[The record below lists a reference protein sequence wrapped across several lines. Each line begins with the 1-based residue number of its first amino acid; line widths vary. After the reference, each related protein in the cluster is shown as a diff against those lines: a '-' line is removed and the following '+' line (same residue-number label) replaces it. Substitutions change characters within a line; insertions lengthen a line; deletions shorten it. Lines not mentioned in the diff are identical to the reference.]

1 MADSFATRATLEVN
15 GKSYTYSSLPK
26 LAQRFPMLAALPYSM
41 KILLENLLRN
51 EDGGM
56 TVGPEHIEAVANWNA
71 QAEPDTEIAFM
82 PARVVLQDFTG
93 VPCVVDLAA
102 MRDAVVKLGGRADQI
117 NPLIP
122 SELVIDHSVQV
133 DVFGRPDALDLN
145 GKIEFERNKERY
157 SFLRWGQKAFD
168 NFKVVP
174 PNTGIV
180 HQVNLENLA
189 RVVME
194 RDIADGSGDG
204 ALWAFPDTVFG
215 TDSHTTMINGIGVL
229 GWGVGGI
236 EAEAAMLGQPSSML
250 IPQVVGFKLIGKLPE
265 GTTATDLVLT
275 VTQIL
280 RKLGVVGKFVEFYGD
295 GLQHLPLADRA
306 TIANMAPEYGATC
319 GIFPIDAEAINYLR
333 LSGRSEEQIALVEG
347 YAKAQGLWHD
357 AASPHATY
365 TTTLELDMATVRPS
379 LAGPKRPQDRV
390 LLEDVHSNFADNL
403 GPLVANRKARN
414 EQVTEFKEEGGA
426 QPQAEHLAAKPISKI
441 RIRDVDA
448 ELTDGSVVIAAITSC
463 TNTSNPAVM
472 LGAGLLAR
480 NAVAKGL
487 KAAPWVKTSLGPGS
501 LVVTDYL
508 KKAGVLDDLEQLGFF
523 VVGYGCTTCIGNSG
537 PLPDEVSKG
546 IAENELVVAS
556 VLSGN
561 RNFEGRVHPEVKANY
576 LASPPLVVAYAIAG
590 TVNIDLTRE
599 PLGKDGDGN
608 DVFLR
613 DIWPSNKEIGDTIAA
628 TVGPELF
635 AQNYADVFKGDS
647 RWAQVESPDGQIYAW
662 DAGSTYIKNPPYF
675 DGMTMEVGSISDIHG
690 ARVLGLFG
698 DSITTDHISPAGN
711 IKKDSPAGR
720 FLQERGVQSADF
732 NSYGSRRGND
742 DVMVRGTFANIR
754 IKNLMFGGEEGGN
767 TLYHAP
773 GGGKPEKLAIFDAA
787 MRYKADGV
795 PLVVVAGKEYGTGSS
810 RDWAA
815 KGTNLLGVKAVI
827 AESFERIHR
836 SNLVGMGV
844 LPLRFNEGENAES
857 LGLDGSET
865 FDITG
870 LHDGASKTARVT
882 ATKAGGG
889 KVEFDAQVLLLTP
902 KEVEYFKNGGL
913 LQYVLRQLASK
924 KAA

>member
-1 MADSFATRATLEVN
+1 MSDSFCTRTSLEVH
-15 GKSYTYSSLPK
+15 GKRYAYYSLPK
-26 LAQRFPMLAALPYSM
+26 LGERFDIGHLPYSM
-41 KILLENLLRN
+41 KILLENLLRH
-51 EDGGM
+51 EDGGI
-56 TVGPEHIEAVANWNA
+56 TVGKDHIEAVARWDPK
-71 QAEPDTEIAFM
+71 AEPDIEIAFM

-102 MRDAVVKLGGRADQI
+102 MRDAVVKLGGNADQI
-117 NPLIP
+117 NPQIP

-133 DVFGRPDALDLN
+133 DVFGKPDALDLN
-145 GKIEFERNKERY
+145 GKIEFQRNQERY
-157 SFLRWGQKAFD
+157 GFLRWGQKAFE

-189 RVVME
+189 RVVMSADE
-194 RDIADGSGDG
+194 DGTRIAY
-204 ALWAFPDTVFG
+204 PDTVFG

-250 IPQVVGFKLIGKLPE
+250 IPQVVGFRLSGKMPE
-265 GTTATDLVLT
+265 GATATDLVLT
-275 VTQIL
+275 VTQML
-280 RKLGVVGKFVEFYGD
+280 RKAGVVGKFVEFYGE

-306 TIANMAPEYGATC
+306 TIGNMAPEYGATC
-319 GIFPIDAEAINYLR
+319 GIFPVDEESLTYLR
-333 LSGRSEEQIALVEG
+333 LSGRGEEQIALVEA

-357 AASPHATY
+357 ANTPPAQYSA
-365 TTTLELDMATVRPS
+365 TLELDMGEVKPS

-390 LLEDVHSNFADNL
+390 LLEDMQ
-403 GPLVANRKARN
+403 ANVRESLKPFVEARSKRITDLKQEDRLKN
-414 EQVTEFKEEGGA
+414 EGGGGTA
-426 QPQAEHLAAKPISKI
+426 VGAKASQAKSANDSGAGWRL
-441 RIRDVDA
+441 R
-448 ELTDGSVVIAAITSC
+448 DGSVVIAAITSC

-480 NAVAKGL
+480 NAAAKGL
-487 KAAPWVKTSLGPGS
+487 KAQPWVKTSLGPGS
-501 LVVTDYL
+501 RVVTDYL
-508 KKAGVLDDLEQLGFF
+508 TKAGVMADLEKLGFY

-537 PLPDEVSKG
+537 PLPEDVSAA
-546 IAENELVVAS
+546 IAKDDLVVAS

-561 RNFEGRVHPEVKANY
+561 RNFEGRVHPEVKMNY

-590 TVNIDLTRE
+590 TTDIDLTTE
-599 PLGKDGDGN
+599 PLGTGSDGQP
-608 DVFLR
+608 VYLR

-628 TVGPELF
+628 TVGPEMF
-635 AQNYADVFKGDS
+635 KQNYADVFKGDT
-647 RWAQVESPDGQIYAW
+647 RWNTIASPDGALYEWNA
-662 DAGSTYIKNPPYF
+662 ASTYIKNPPYF
-675 DGMTMEVGSISDIHG
+675 DGMTMQVGHVEDVHG
-690 ARVLGLFG
+690 ARIMGLFG

-720 FLQERGVQSADF
+720 FLQERGVQPADF

-767 TLYHAP
+767 TLYY
-773 GGGKPEKLAIFDAA
+773 GKDGAAPEKLAIYDAA
-787 MRYKADGV
+787 VKYTADGV
-795 PLVVVAGKEYGTGSS
+795 PLVVLAGKEYGTGSS

-844 LPLRFNEGENAES
+844 LPLQFLENQNAQT
-857 LGLDGSET
+857 LGLDGSEVL
-865 FDITG
+865 DITG
-870 LHDGASKTARVT
+870 LQDGDVQHFRAIQ
-882 ATKAGGG
+882 
-889 KVEFDAQVLLLTP
+889 AQ
-902 KEVEYFKNGGL
+902 G
-913 LQYVLRQLASK
+913 
-924 KAA
+924 

>member
-1 MADSFATRATLEVN
+1 MSDSFATRDQLAVN
-15 GKSYTYSSLPK
+15 GKSYTIFSLTRLGQAFN
-26 LAQRFPMLAALPYSM
+26 LARLPYSM
-41 KILLENLLRN
+41 KILLENLLRC

-56 TVGPEHIEAVANWNA
+56 TVGKEHIEAVANWNPK
-71 QAEPDTEIAFM
+71 AEPDTEIAFM

-102 MRDAVVKLGGRADQI
+102 MRDAVVKLGGKADQI

-133 DVFGRPDALDLN
+133 DVFGKAEALDLN
-145 GKIEFERNKERY
+145 GKIEFERNMERY

-180 HQVNLENLA
+180 HQVNLEHLA

-194 RDIADGSGDG
+194 RTIDGVTY
-204 ALWAFPDTVFG
+204 AFPDTVFG

-250 IPQVVGFKLIGKLPE
+250 IPQVVGFRLTGKLPE
-265 GTTATDLVLT
+265 GATATDLVLT
-275 VTQIL
+275 VTQML
-280 RKLGVVGKFVEFYGD
+280 RKHGVVGKFVEFFGD
-295 GLQHLPLADRA
+295 GLDHLPLADRA

-319 GIFPIDAEAINYLR
+319 GIFPVDEESLTYLR
-333 LSGRSEEQIALVEG
+333 LSGRDEAQIALVKA
-347 YAKAQGLWHD
+347 YAQAQGLWRTPGAPD
-357 AASPHATY
+357 AEYSAV
-365 TTTLELDMATVRPS
+365 LGLDMSEVLPS

-390 LLEDVHSNFADNL
+390 LLSDMQKNFHANL
-403 GPLVANRKARN
+403 GSVTGNRVPKNGEVAKMDA
-414 EQVTEFKEEGGA
+414 EGGH
-426 QPQAEHLAAKPISKI
+426 QEQADHLAAKPRSAI
-441 RIRDVDA
+441 RIKDQDA
-448 ELTDGSVVIAAITSC
+448 HLTDGSVVIAAITSC

-487 KAAPWVKTSLGPGS
+487 TAAPWVKTSLGPGS

-508 KKAGVLDDLEQLGFF
+508 KKAGVLDDLEKLGFY

-537 PLPDEVSKG
+537 PLPDAVSKG
-546 IAENELVVAS
+546 IAENDLAVAS

-561 RNFEGRVHPEVKANY
+561 RNFEGRVHAEIKMNY

-590 TVNIDLTRE
+590 TVDIDLTTE
-599 PLGKDGDGN
+599 PLGTGSDGQP
-608 DVFLR
+608 VFLK
-613 DIWPSNKEIGDTIAA
+613 DIWPTNKEIGDFIAR
-628 TVGPELF
+628 TVGPEMF
-635 AQNYADVFKGDS
+635 KHNYANVFAGDT
-647 RWAQVESPDGQIYAW
+647 RWNQIASPDGAKFAW
-662 DAGSTYIKNPPYF
+662 DEASTYIKNPPYF
-675 DGMTMEVGSISDIHG
+675 DGMRMEVGTISDIAG
-690 ARVLGLFG
+690 ARIMGVFG

-711 IKKDSPAGR
+711 IKASSPAGK
-720 FLQERGVQSADF
+720 FLQARGVAPADF

-754 IKNLMFGGEEGGN
+754 IKNLMLGGEEGGN
-767 TLYHAP
+767 TIHYP
-773 GGGKPEKLAIFDAA
+773 TGDKLAIYDAA
-787 MRYKADGV
+787 MKYKAEGV
-795 PLVVVAGKEYGTGSS
+795 PLVVFAGKEYGTGSS

-815 KGTNLLGVKAVI
+815 KGTNLLGVKAVV

-844 LPLRFNEGENAES
+844 LPCQFLEGQNAQT
-857 LGLDGSET
+857 LGLKGDEVVS
-865 FDITG
+865 ITG
-870 LHDGASKTARVT
+870 LQDGAGKQATVVARRPDGTELVFQ
-882 ATKAGGG
+882 
-889 KVEFDAQVLLLTP
+889 VQVLLLTP
-902 KEVEYFKNGGL
+902 KEVVYFRHGGIL
-913 LQYVLRQLASK
+913 HYVLRQLASRN
-924 KAA
+924 AA